1 MALLVGCKKTERFN
15 HMYPRLRKTL
25 LLVMLAAFAAGCGV
39 YSFTGA
45 SIPPEAET
53 ISVAHFPNDASLVQP
68 QLSDFF
74 TDGLQQKF
82 MQQTNL
88 RMVEGVGDLHFEG
101 AITDY
106 RTEPIAIGEDDRA
119 RMNRL
124 TVSVRVVFLNE
135 YDQDAEFERT
145 FSRYYDYD
153 SNMSLAQ
160 VENDAIEQITQEL
173 VEDIFNEAL
182 VNW

>member
-1 MALLVGCKKTERFN
+1 
-15 HMYPRLRKTL
+15 MYLKISTYL
-25 LLVMLAAFAAGCGV
+25 IIIGLAVIVTGCGV

-45 SIPPEAET
+45 SIPPQAET

-68 QLSDFF
+68 TLSQRF
-74 TDGLQQKF
+74 TDELQNKF

-88 RMVEGVGDLHFEG
+88 TLIEGVGDLHFEG

-106 RTEPIAIGEDDRA
+106 RTEPIAIGDDDRA

-124 TVSVRVVFLNE
+124 TITVRVVFLNE
-135 YDQDAEFERT
+135 YDQDAEFERS

-153 SNMSLAQ
+153 SNKSLAE
-160 VENDAIEQITQEL
+160 VENEAIDQLTEEL
-173 VEDIFNEAL
+173 AEDIFNQAL

>member
-1 MALLVGCKKTERFN
+1 MKPTQTYILILLVS
-15 HMYPRLRKTL
+15 
-25 LLVMLAAFAAGCGV
+25 MLAGGCGI

-45 SIPPEAET
+45 SIPPQAET

-68 QLSDFF
+68 QLSQVF

-82 MQQTNL
+82 LQQTNL

-101 AITDY
+101 SITDY

-124 TVSVRVVFLNE
+124 TITVRVTFLNE
-135 YDQDAEFERT
+135 YDQDAEFERN

-153 SNMSLAQ
+153 SNLSLAQ

>member
-1 MALLVGCKKTERFN
+1 MKMKTSTYILIILVSLMAG
-15 HMYPRLRKTL
+15 
-25 LLVMLAAFAAGCGV
+25 GCGV

-45 SIPPEAET
+45 SIPAEAET
-53 ISVAHFPNDASLVQP
+53 ISVAHFPNDASLIQP
-68 QLSDFF
+68 QLSQVF

-82 MQQTNL
+82 LQQTNL
-88 RMVEGVGDLHFEG
+88 RMVEGIGDLHFEG

-124 TVSVRVVFLNE
+124 TISVRVTFMNE
-135 YDQDAEFERT
+135 YDQDADFERT

-153 SNMSLAQ
+153 SNLSLAQ
-160 VENDAIEQITQEL
+160 IENDAIEQITEEL